1 MNAGNFYRISLGVG
15 AGPNRREERH
25 CCNQIV
31 LVLVLVLEGSVYP
44 ELSVGLLDLLSR
56 ISRFFLSS
64 TRTKFSSTSTSTKA
78 ERRTPNA
85 KRQPLTAN
93 CQPHRVEPGLQEEAS
108 NDQNK

>member
-1 MNAGNFYRISLGVG
+1 MNAGSFYRISLGVG

-64 TRTKFSSTSTSTKA
+64 TRTKFSSTSTSTNA

-85 KRQPLTAN
+85 ER
-93 CQPHRVEPGLQEEAS
+93 
-108 NDQNK
+108 